1 MAKDVI
7 TRFKLETT
15 GFDSKIKKA
24 AKELSDYSKTA
35 TQAKEG
41 FNQFTKANIDAAK
54 ALGTTATSTTTAKE
68 RVKELV
74 GAYNEAAKAYEAL
87 SDEHK
92 QSDFAKALA
101 GSLTQLQQRIR
112 ETKQEMQCLGEGM
125 KGGGGLFS
133 GLGDKM
139 GGALQVFAGNIMTK
153 AAGAVMNLGSEI
165 ADCVKQGVELAKQ
178 GEGIRNAFDR
188 LGRGDLLDGLR
199 EATHGTVSDI
209 ELMKAA
215 VKFNDFKLPLDE
227 LGTMLAF
234 AQRKAQETGQSVD
247 FMTESIVNGLGR
259 KSLMILDNLGLS
271 ATEVKEKMKE
281 TGDMTTAVGAIIREQ
296 MAKAGDYIETA
307 ADRAAQANVSLQNK
321 MEELGR
327 LFAPLQE
334 SSTQLWTSMKIA
346 ILDVVSGPLAR
357 LLNGLTEAGRLK
369 NMIDDLNGKGA
380 NGQTHTQRVLG
391 ALSHYSG
398 DKNDLYNRQVS
409 RYSQMESQAW
419 REANSLRAQLN
430 SIKNRKGKDPAGYD
444 QTDVDNLTRRLER
457 AENRA
462 KAWQVIRSDYQ
473 RGAQSILN
481 PSSGNTNRPSAVD
494 DEKKK
499 TRNTKATVE
508 KTEMQINSEQI
519 QKLTQEYIA
528 ASAERRQ
535 AIQEEIKVLQ
545 DRNKEIQNLMDE
557 AQGKTS
563 PTQKLT
569 QQNIADINKSG
580 SILGDDF
587 MKVTSVDYKAPIEA
601 LNIQL
606 ERLIALRDKATTPE
620 EWQRLNEEING
631 VQREKDDFMGKSA
644 VDSNNTDAMA
654 DLSKGISGLTT
665 IIGGLQKIGI
675 QLPDEVQMLIGAIE
689 GVMAIIQGV
698 NTVLSVTN
706 ATAQTANTA
715 AVTAQ
720 TASQAA
726 NTVAITSLT
735 AALWANT
742 ATSWVPFAN
751 GGVVHAASGFRVP
764 GNTYSMDQVPAMLNS
779 GEVVLNRA
787 QAGNLASQ
795 LNDGNSRGG
804 YQPSHISGEQ
814 IYIAM
819 NRYLKRTGR
828 GEIVTWK

>member
-15 GFDSKIKKA
+15 GYDSKLKQA
-24 AKELSDYSKTA
+24 AKGLSDYSKTA

-41 FNQFTKANIDAAK
+41 FNQFTKANVDAAK
-54 ALGTTATSTTTAKE
+54 ALGTIATSTTTAKD

-112 ETKQEMQCLGEGM
+112 ETKQEMQGLGDGM
-125 KGGGGLFS
+125 KGGGLFS

-139 GGALQVFAGNIMTK
+139 GGALQVFAGNMMTK
-153 AAGAVMNLGSEI
+153 AAGAVMDLGSEI
-165 ADCVKQGVELAKQ
+165 TDCIRQGIELARQ
-178 GEGIRNAFDR
+178 GEGIRNAFER
-188 LGRGDLLDGLR
+188 LGRGDILEGLR
-199 EATHGTVSDI
+199 EATHGTVTDI

-215 VKFNDFKLPLDE
+215 VKFNDFKLPVEE

-234 AQRKAQETGQSVD
+234 AQQKAKDTGQSVD
-247 FMTESIVNGLGR
+247 YMVDSIVTGLGR

-271 ATEVKEKMKE
+271 ANEVKEKMKE

-296 MAKAGDYIETA
+296 MSKAGDYVETA

-369 NMIDDLNGKGA
+369 NMIDDLNGRGSD
-380 NGQTHTQRVLG
+380 GQTHTQRALG
-391 ALSHYSG
+391 ALGHYSG
-398 DKNDLYNRQVS
+398 DRNDLYNRQVS
-409 RYSQMESQAW
+409 RYNQLESQAW
-419 REANSLRAQLN
+419 REANRLREQLN
-430 SIKNRKGKDPAGYD
+430 SLRRRQRENGAAGNIQPLIND
-444 QTDVDNLTRRLER
+444 AARQLER

-462 KAWQVIRSDYQ
+462 RAWQQIRSDYQ
-473 RGAQSILN
+473 NGARSILN
-481 PSSGNTNRPSAVD
+481 PSAGNTNTPSPVVST
-494 DEKKK
+494 KN
-499 TRNTKATVE
+499 RNTANAKTVVDQ
-508 KTEMQINSEQI
+508 TEMQLNTEKI
-519 QKLTQEYIA
+519 QKLTQEYIS
-528 ASAERRQ
+528 ASEERRT
-535 AIQEEIKVLQ
+535 AIREEIKGLQ
-545 DRNKEIQNLMDE
+545 KLNNEIQNLMDE

-563 PTQKLT
+563 PTRKLT
-569 QQNIADINKSG
+569 GQDISGINKSG
-580 SILGDDF
+580 SILGNDF
-587 MKVTSVDYKAPIEA
+587 MTPGHVVMTYKE
-601 LNIQL
+601 LNEEI
-606 ERLIALRDKATTPE
+606 ERLIKLRDEATTPE
-620 EWQRLNEEING
+620 EWRRLNEAVNSVKKRKEDYTGQGDSNKKKPEKT
-631 VQREKDDFMGKSA
+631 QFEKDLSATLEVMGRMNS
-644 VDSNNTDAMA
+644 
-654 DLSKGISGLTT
+654 GISSIVGGIEQMGVEIPDGISKVISVMQGITSILT
-665 IIGGLQKIGI
+665 GI
-675 QLPDEVQMLIGAIE
+675 
-689 GVMAIIQGV
+689 
-698 NTVLSVTN
+698 NTLLSVK
-706 ATAQTANTA
+706 
-715 AVTAQ
+715 
-720 TASQAA
+720 
-726 NTVAITSLT
+726 SLIPGL
-735 AALWANT
+735 A
-742 ATSWVPFAN
+742 
-751 GGVVHAASGFRVP
+751 GGGFIHAADGIRVP

-795 LNDGNSRGG
+795 LSDGNSRGG